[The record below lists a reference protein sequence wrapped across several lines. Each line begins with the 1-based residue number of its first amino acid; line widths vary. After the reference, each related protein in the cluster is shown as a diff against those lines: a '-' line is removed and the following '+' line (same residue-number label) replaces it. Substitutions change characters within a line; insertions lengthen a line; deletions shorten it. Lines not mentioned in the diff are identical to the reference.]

1 MCYDSLRVMRPTRPL
16 YFMLNLAGSGHDF
29 RGVCFSVAYTT
40 PNGKSCRTFPKTR
53 SIYHNSRC
61 TPPLKRPQSLSGA
74 KNAKRQENTRLNQK
88 NAPESFLDGCITM
101 HESDPRSVLCVLN
114 TERVKMTRFLS
125 LNGAFYTEIFV
136 PLSIILITGF
146 PSWKQDFSATSFCE
160 YSHINHRLS
169 DKYRRIYFEIWFYQW
184 QFYFNYSL
192 DDYSCNNQSHKL
204 EIQQKNSPSYKLI
217 LSFPCIYSYS
227 VSLYFFL
234 R

>member
-1 MCYDSLRVMRPTRPL
+1 

-61 TPPLKRPQSLSGA
+61 TYPVKRPQSLSGA

-146 PSWKQDFSATSFCE
+146 PS
-160 YSHINHRLS
+160 
-169 DKYRRIYFEIWFYQW
+169 
-184 QFYFNYSL
+184 
-192 DDYSCNNQSHKL
+192 
-204 EIQQKNSPSYKLI
+204 
-217 LSFPCIYSYS
+217 
-227 VSLYFFL
+227 
-234 R
+234 

>member
-88 NAPESFLDGCITM
+88 NASESFSGRCITM
-101 HESDPRSVLCVLN
+101 HESDVRSVSCVLN
-114 TERVKMTRFLS
+114 TERLKT
-125 LNGAFYTEIFV
+125 
-136 PLSIILITGF
+136 
-146 PSWKQDFSATSFCE
+146 TSFLPWCVALWRGFLFPNFT
-160 YSHINHRLS
+160 SRQ
-169 DKYRRIYFEIWFYQW
+169 DKKKPTWGRW
-184 QFYFNYSL
+184 QESESMGNILVIGCSIFTNA
-192 DDYSCNNQSHKL
+192 
-204 EIQQKNSPSYKLI
+204 KNA
-217 LSFPCIYSYS
+217 S
-227 VSLYFFL
+227 VMP
-234 R
+234 

>member
-1 MCYDSLRVMRPTRPL
+1 
-16 YFMLNLAGSGHDF
+16 
-29 RGVCFSVAYTT
+29 CFSVAYTT

-61 TPPLKRPQSLSGA
+61 TYHVKRPQSLSGA
-74 KNAKRQENTRLNQK
+74 KNAKRQENTRPNQK

-146 PSWKQDFSATSFCE
+146 PS
-160 YSHINHRLS
+160 
-169 DKYRRIYFEIWFYQW
+169 
-184 QFYFNYSL
+184 
-192 DDYSCNNQSHKL
+192 
-204 EIQQKNSPSYKLI
+204 
-217 LSFPCIYSYS
+217 
-227 VSLYFFL
+227 
-234 R
+234 